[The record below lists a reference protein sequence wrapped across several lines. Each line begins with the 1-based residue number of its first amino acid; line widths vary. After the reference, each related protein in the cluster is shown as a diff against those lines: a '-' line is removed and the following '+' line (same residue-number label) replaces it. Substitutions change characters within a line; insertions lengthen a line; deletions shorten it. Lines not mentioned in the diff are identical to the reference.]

1 MARADPWQIMS
12 IMQNMVMS
20 KLVPMLT
27 CIWLK
32 EIVYYVIAFLYSY
45 NVISETKREC
55 LCNLSPS
62 FICYESHTKVIQGI
76 HALHRAVLTDNA
88 VCTKILIRSGADMSA
103 LTWYNDDALTPLELS
118 ILKQN
123 CGPIKALVE
132 QNANMDLLSAK
143 DKDFVDTCIYSW

>member
-1 MARADPWQIMS
+1 MYLALA
-12 IMQNMVMS
+12 
-20 KLVPMLT
+20 
-27 CIWLK
+27 K

-62 FICYESHTKVIQGI
+62 FVCYESHTKVIQGI

>member
-1 MARADPWQIMS
+1 MARVDPWQIMS

-27 CIWLK
+27 CIN
-32 EIVYYVIAFLYSY
+32 EILHHVIAFLYSY
-45 NVISETKREC
+45 HAISETKREC

-62 FICYESHTKVIQGI
+62 SICYESHTYIIHGI
-76 HALHRAVLTDNA
+76 HALHRAALTDNA
-88 VCTKILIRSGADMSA
+88 VCTEILIRSGADMSA

-123 CGPIKALVE
+123 CGPIKVLVE
-132 QNANMDLLSAK
+132 QNANMNYLSAK
-143 DKDFVDTCIYSW
+143 DKAFVDTCI